1 MLYLLNNCHRYKHS
15 EEYDD
20 PNAFYDLELS
30 GYKANFVFQEGV
42 ECVVATPDSHGNVD
56 FVHFTFSHE
65 STRTA
70 KSGKKYRVLFGR
82 KIDSKQLTKI
92 DSAKT
97 EPYKPL
103 FDVNGNFKR
112 RSVIQIDAKFLK
124 TLIRKSLKRQG
135 FVIQRD
141 QIRLPDD
148 VDKKTLR
155 DLHGE
160 AIRHKIE
167 DSKRNLVKH
176 EPLLLQRLASGAEI
190 VPDKIYPEL
199 IEVQS
204 GSKDELMFRYASLHW
219 SIPVSSGY
227 GRRLRFLVVDRHTEK
242 LIGLFGL
249 GDPVFS
255 LGDRDQWVGWSKGD
269 RIERLHHVVDA
280 YVLGAVPPYSF
291 LLGGKLIA
299 LLATSNEVRE
309 AFKCKYEGKASVIR
323 KRKQPGEI
331 ALITTTSALGRSSLY
346 NRLKF
351 GERLAFER
359 VGQTQGFGE
368 FHFSNG
374 IYDSIMEYA
383 KSNTTA
389 TASHE
394 LWGKGFR
401 NKQEVVRKTLAE
413 LELPRNW
420 LNHGVKREI
429 YVAPLADNTCDFLR
443 GDTSNLNYY
452 NQPLT
457 ELFDWFRERWL
468 LARSESDQ
476 RYKEWE
482 PQNWRLW
489 GGGDNNE

>member
-1 MLYLLNNCHRYKHS
+1 MLYLLNNCHRDKHS
-15 EEYDD
+15 EKYDD

-30 GYKANFVFQEGV
+30 GYKANFEFQEGV

-65 STRTA
+65 SARTA

-92 DSAKT
+92 EAAKT

-103 FDVNGNFKR
+103 FDINGNFKR
-112 RSVIQIDAKFLK
+112 RSVIRIDEKFLK
-124 TLIRKSLKRQG
+124 TLIKKSLKRQG

-148 VDKKTLR
+148 IDKKKLR
-155 DLHGE
+155 DLHHE
-160 AIRHKIE
+160 AISHKIE
-167 DSKRNLVKH
+167 ESKRNLVKH

-190 VPDKIYPEL
+190 VPEKIYPEL

-204 GSKDELMFRYASLHW
+204 RSKEELMFRYASLHW

-255 LGDRDQWVGWSKGD
+255 LGHRDQWVGWNKED

-291 LLGGKLIA
+291 LLGAKLIA
-299 LLATSNEVRE
+299 LLAISNEVRE
-309 AFKCKYEGKASVIR
+309 TFKRKYEGRSSVIR

-351 GERLAFER
+351 GDRLAFER
-359 VGQTQGFGE
+359 VGHTQGFGE

-374 IYDSIMEYA
+374 VYDALMTYA
-383 KSNTTA
+383 KSKTSNIIA
-389 TASHE
+389 TAGHD
-394 LWGKGFR
+394 LWGTGFR
-401 NKQEVVRKTLAE
+401 NRKEVVQKTLAK
-413 LELPRNW
+413 LDLPSNW
-420 LNHGVKREI
+420 LNHGVEREI
-429 YVAPLADNTCDFLR
+429 YVAPLADNTCAFLR

-452 NQPLT
+452 NQPLS

-468 LARSESDQ
+468 LPRSERDQ

-489 GGGDNNE
+489 KEE

>member
-1 MLYLLNNCHRYKHS
+1 MLYLLNNCHRYKRS

-30 GYKANFVFQEGV
+30 GYKANFEFQEGV
-42 ECVVATPDSHGNVD
+42 ECIVATPDSHGNVD
-56 FVHFTFSHE
+56 FVHFTFLHE
-65 STRTA
+65 SIRTA
-70 KSGKKYRVLFGR
+70 NSGKKYRVLFGR
-82 KIDSKQLTKI
+82 KIGSKRLTKI
-92 DSAKT
+92 ESAKT

-112 RSVIQIDAKFLK
+112 RSVIRIDEKFLK
-124 TLIRKSLKRQG
+124 TIIRKSLKRQG
-135 FVIQRD
+135 FIIRGN
-141 QIRLPDD
+141 QIRLPTD
-148 VDKKTLR
+148 VDKEKLR
-155 DLHGE
+155 DLHHE

-167 DSKRNLVKH
+167 DRKRGLVKH
-176 EPLLLQRLASGAEI
+176 EPLLLQRLASGGEI
-190 VPDKIYPEL
+190 VPGKIYPEL

-204 GSKDELMFRYASLHW
+204 GSEDELMFRYASLHW

-255 LGDRDQWVGWSKGD
+255 LGDRDRWVDWSKED

-299 LLATSNEVRE
+299 LLAISNEVRE
-309 AFKCKYEGKASVIR
+309 AFKRKYEGRSSVIQ

-331 ALITTTSALGRSSLY
+331 VLVTTTSALGRSSLY

-351 GERLAFER
+351 ADRLAFER
-359 VGQTQGFGE
+359 VGETQGFGE

-374 IYDSIMEYA
+374 IYDALMMYA
-383 KSNTTA
+383 KSNITA
-389 TASHE
+389 TAGHD
-394 LWGKGFR
+394 LWGTGFR
-401 NKQEVVRKTLAE
+401 NRKEVVQKTLAK
-413 LELPRNW
+413 LDLPRNW

-429 YVAPLADNTCDFLR
+429 YVAPLADNTCDFLK

-452 NQPLT
+452 NQPLS

-468 LARSESDQ
+468 LPRSERDQ
-476 RYKEWE
+476 RYKEWK
-482 PQNWRLW
+482 PQQWELW
-489 GGGDNNE
+489 SNGENNE

>member
-269 RIERLHHVVDA
+269 RIERLHHVVGA

-359 VGQTQGFGE
+359 VGQTQGLVNFI
-368 FHFSNG
+368 S
-374 IYDSIMEYA
+374 
-383 KSNTTA
+383 
-389 TASHE
+389 
-394 LWGKGFR
+394 
-401 NKQEVVRKTLAE
+401 
-413 LELPRNW
+413 
-420 LNHGVKREI
+420 
-429 YVAPLADNTCDFLR
+429 
-443 GDTSNLNYY
+443 
-452 NQPLT
+452 LT
-457 ELFDWFRERWL
+457 EFTTL
-468 LARSESDQ
+468 
-476 RYKEWE
+476 
-482 PQNWRLW
+482 
-489 GGGDNNE
+489 